1 MSAIE
6 HKEFDRN
13 LRPRERHFGLSR
25 IALRKRSADHPMIM
39 FFMVV
44 ATAFT
49 AMAFL
54 PPAGSAFVSMGVSTT
69 AIAAPSVKAEAS
81 EDAAGLS
88 DIDIACGGQAW
99 GAETAECLATIAR
112 TSGRSDARKVR
123 LIADAQAQMTTPNV
137 F

>member
-1 MSAIE
+1 
-6 HKEFDRN
+6 
-13 LRPRERHFGLSR
+13 
-25 IALRKRSADHPMIM
+25 
-39 FFMVV
+39 
-44 ATAFT
+44 
-49 AMAFL
+49 
-54 PPAGSAFVSMGVSTT
+54 MGVSTT

-81 EDAAGLS
+81 EDATGLS